1 MVRSMT
7 GYGIG
12 TIETGKF
19 KVTVE
24 VKSINSR
31 FCDIRLKLPQQLMP
45 LETQIKK
52 TVQSKISR
60 GKVDCFITINGIE
73 ETEYDI
79 NVNHPFI
86 LGYIEAFHKIKNE
99 FGLEGDLTTPT
110 LLQLPGSMD
119 FKIKEKI
126 YQEDEI
132 SAVMQALDNAL
143 TSLDEMRTKEGS
155 MIRDEVLARLV
166 TMEEKRT
173 IIESTCETIPS
184 QHKKDL
190 MTKLAQIGPEMQLD
204 PGRLE
209 QEVAYIAERCDI
221 SEEVSRLK
229 GHFEHARSILQAGGE
244 VGRRLD
250 FIMQEVNREA
260 NTINSKVGNLDIN
273 RAVIEV
279 KLESEKIREQA
290 QNIE

>member
-1 MVRSMT
+1 MT

-52 TVQSKISR
+52 TAQSRISR

-73 ETEYDI
+73 ETEYEMNI
-79 NVNHPFI
+79 NHPFI
-86 LGYIEAFHKIKNE
+86 LGYVEAFHQIKNE
-99 FGLEGDLTTPT
+99 FGLEGDLTTPA

-119 FKIKEKI
+119 FKIKEKV

-132 SAVMQALDNAL
+132 KAVMKALENAL
-143 TSLDEMRTKEGS
+143 ASLDEMRTKEGS
-155 MIRDEVLARLV
+155 MIQDEILSRLS
-166 TMEEKRT
+166 TMEEKRG
-173 IIESTCETIPS
+173 IIENTCATIPA

-190 MTKLAQIGPEMQLD
+190 MTKLAQIGPDMQLD

-209 QEVAYIAERCDI
+209 QEVAYLAERCDI

-229 GHFEHARSILQAGGE
+229 GHFDHARSILQAGGE

-279 KLESEKIREQA
+279 KLEAEKIREQA